1 LDCFEFSG
9 LPAWINSSLAPNL
22 SYLDVQVV
30 VVKDQDME
38 TLAKLP
44 ELSCLVLHSGD
55 AKSVVSIKI
64 RTDKGVVYFRKL
76 RFLKILG
83 PSIWFDLRGSE
94 CNSSRVP
101 SNNTIMPSLE
111 SLQFVVHVRSL
122 KDENL
127 HLGFDKLLG
136 FQNLGRSS
144 LQIVKAEV
152 NCGGASIWDV
162 KEAEAALEH
171 AAAVHPKHPTLLTNR
186 VDSQY
191 MIEISRYQE
200 V

>member
-1 LDCFEFSG
+1 
-9 LPAWINSSLAPNL
+9 
-22 SYLDVQVV
+22 
-30 VVKDQDME
+30 
-38 TLAKLP
+38 
-44 ELSCLVLHSGD
+44 
-55 AKSVVSIKI
+55 
-64 RTDKGVVYFRKL
+64 
-76 RFLKILG
+76 
-83 PSIWFDLRGSE
+83 
-94 CNSSRVP
+94 
-101 SNNTIMPSLE
+101 MPGLE

-171 AAAVHPKHPTLLTNR
+171 AAAVHPKYPTLLTNR
-186 VDSQY
+186 VEC
-191 MIEISRYQE
+191 MISRYQE